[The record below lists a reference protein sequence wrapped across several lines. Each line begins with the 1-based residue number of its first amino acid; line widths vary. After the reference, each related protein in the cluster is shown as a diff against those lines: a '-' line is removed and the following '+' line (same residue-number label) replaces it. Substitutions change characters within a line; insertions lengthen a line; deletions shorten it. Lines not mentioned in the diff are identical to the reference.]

1 MTQEQP
7 TAWGI
12 RAGRAGQADPLFR
25 TGNVVALGWD
35 KVGDL
40 SDLPDDR
47 EPFKQRLRDA
57 YPDMKKGAI
66 PVSAGQ
72 LYRFIHEAKV
82 ADVVLYP
89 CKSDRQIHIGR
100 VTGEYEYR
108 AEPYPHRR
116 AVEWVRAV
124 PRSDFSQG
132 ALYEIGSA
140 LSFFQVRNFADE
152 FLAAMKGRPPQR
164 LAGED
169 VTIEY
174 VASAIEENT
183 RDFVLK
189 QLAREL
195 KGHPF
200 AELVAHLL
208 ELMGYRTR
216 VSAPGP
222 DKGVDILAHRDEL
235 GFEPPLIKVQVKST
249 EGTVGDPETSA
260 LFGKVGTDEFGLLV
274 TLGSFSSQARNFA
287 DGKSNLRLIDGD
299 ELVELILNHY
309 EQLDSRY
316 KGLIPLKRVYV
327 PESIEE
333 AEEQ

>member
-1 MTQEQP
+1 MSEQEP
-7 TAWGI
+7 TVWGI
-12 RAGRAGQADPLFR
+12 HAGKTGEADALFR
-25 TGNVVALGWD
+25 QHNVIALGWH

-47 EPFKQRLRDA
+47 EPFRQRLRDA

-66 PVSAGQ
+66 PVVAGE

-82 ADVVLYP
+82 GDVVLYP

-100 VTGEYEYR
+100 VTGEYQYQ
-108 AEPYPHRR
+108 AEGYPHRR

-152 FLAAMKGRPPQR
+152 FLAAMEGRPPR
-164 LAGED
+164 LSDTED
-169 VTIEY
+169 ETIEY

-189 QLAREL
+189 QLGREL

-216 VSAPGP
+216 VSPPGP

-274 TLGSFSSQARNFA
+274 TLGSFSNQARNFA
-287 DGKSNLRLIDGD
+287 DSKNNLRLIDGD
-299 ELVELILNHY
+299 ELVELLLNHY
-309 EQLDSRY
+309 GQLDSRY

-333 AEEQ
+333 TEE